1 MGSGWGWGLA
11 RKARVQSMGHPADLG
26 ADDSGAASSRGRVAG
41 AAKQAHVAPP
51 TADGAG
57 GGMQQ
62 RRAVPAVEHV
72 LSGRGRQD
80 GLGLSVEQMP
90 SCAA

>member
-1 MGSGWGWGLA
+1 MTQGLQA
-11 RKARVQSMGHPADLG
+11 MEG
-26 ADDSGAASSRGRVAG
+26 AVAG
-41 AAKQAHVAPP
+41 SVQAAPAAPR